1 MAADSKKP
9 DQKSDSA
16 KTSSKPGSGPA
27 SGTGSGRKPVTI
39 DLEAREVPGAK
50 SAAQKPATG
59 GPAAS
64 TASSASKPGE
74 AKTPET
80 KPAETKPGAHPP
92 RRRRNPHRAGR
103 RFHVGCLHVWR
114 GVPARV
120 HRRGIAG
127 QAGRL
132 RLWRKPGVLP
142 GIFPGIRFGK
152 RDLT

>member
-59 GPAAS
+59 GPAA
-64 TASSASKPGE
+64 G
-74 AKTPET
+74 
-80 KPAETKPGAHPP
+80 
-92 RRRRNPHRAGR
+92 
-103 RFHVGCLHVWR
+103 
-114 GVPARV
+114 
-120 HRRGIAG
+120 
-127 QAGRL
+127 
-132 RLWRKPGVLP
+132 
-142 GIFPGIRFGK
+142 
-152 RDLT
+152 